1 MKTAADSK
9 AWRPGKA
16 LVIAVP
22 YIWLLLFFLAPF
34 AIVFKI
40 SFAESQMAQP
50 PFTNLVEWAD
60 DMLTLS
66 LNMFNYK
73 DLVEY
78 DLYLKGYLTS
88 IKIAFFSTIFC
99 LLLGY
104 PIAYVISRMPPH
116 TRNVCLMLVIMPS
129 WTSFLVRIYAWMG
142 ILKGNGLLNNLL
154 LSLGVIDQP
163 LAIMHTPTAVYIGIV
178 YAYLP
183 FMVLPIYANL
193 VKHDHSLL
201 EASAD
206 LGAKPWTSF
215 FRITVPLSMAGVIAG
230 SMLVFIPAVGEFVIP
245 ELLGGPN
252 SIMIGKLLWAEFF
265 NARNWPGA
273 AAVAV
278 VMLLLLVL
286 PLTIF
291 NRYQARD
298 LEAKQN
304 G

>member
-1 MKTAADSK
+1 MKTSADRKS
-9 AWRPGKA
+9 WRPGKS

-50 PFTNLVEWAD
+50 PFTDLVEWAD

-73 DLVEY
+73 DLIEY

-88 IKIAFFSTIFC
+88 IKIAFFSTVFC

-298 LEAKQN
+298 LEAKRN

>member
-1 MKTAADSK
+1 MKAAAERK
-9 AWRPGKA
+9 IWRPGRS

-22 YIWLLLFFLAPF
+22 FIWLLLFFLAPF

-40 SFAESQMAQP
+40 SFAESQLAQP
-50 PFTNLVEWAD
+50 PFTNLVEWAE

-66 LNMFNYK
+66 LNLFNYK

-88 IKIAFFSTIFC
+88 IKIAFFSTVFC

-154 LSLGVIDQP
+154 LWLGVIDQP

-215 FRITVPLSMAGVIAG
+215 LRITLPLSIGGVIAG

-286 PLTIF
+286 PLTLF
-291 NRYQARD
+291 HRYQARD
-298 LEAKQN
+298 LEGREDA
-304 G
+304 

>member
-1 MKTAADSK
+1 MKTSADLK
-9 AWRPGKA
+9 AWRPGKS

-88 IKIAFFSTIFC
+88 IKIAFFSTVFC

>member
-1 MKTAADSK
+1 MKASVK
-9 AWRPGKA
+9 GSSWRPGKA
-16 LVIAVP
+16 LVIAIP

-50 PFTNLVEWAD
+50 PFSNLVEWAD
-60 DMLTLS
+60 DMFTVS

-104 PIAYVISRMPPH
+104 PIAYVISRMPPS

-193 VKHDHSLL
+193 VKHDHRLL

-298 LEAKQN
+298 IEAKQN

>member
-22 YIWLLLFFLAPF
+22 YVWLLLFFLAPF